1 SFSESVSWGSRDACQ
16 HRSAQPEPQPSLSRQ
31 SPAKPPWGTAP
42 GVIPAIGSAGAP
54 AGIAGGSRSSA
65 RAPAVRTK
73 AAARNSVMRRLMAS
87 GGQGERER
95 EVRDQVVEV
104 LAADRDTDEAAAL
117 GVRVDEREHVA
128 EADSDVA

>member
-42 GVIPAIGSAGAP
+42 GVIRAIGSAAAP

-65 RAPAVRTK
+65 RATAVRTK
-73 AAARNSVMRRLMAS
+73 AAARNSVRRRLMAS
-87 GGQGERER
+87 ADEGEPEL
-95 EVRDQVVEV
+95 EV
-104 LAADRDTDEAAAL
+104 LDQ
-117 GVRVDEREHVA
+117 GV
-128 EADSDVA
+128 